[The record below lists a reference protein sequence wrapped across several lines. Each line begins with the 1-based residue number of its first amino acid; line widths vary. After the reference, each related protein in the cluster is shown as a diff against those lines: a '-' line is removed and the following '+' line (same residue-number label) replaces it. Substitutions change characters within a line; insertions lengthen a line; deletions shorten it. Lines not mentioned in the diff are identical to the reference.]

1 MDTKFCERCGER
13 IEPET
18 GQCGCQRES
27 DSRDAV
33 GIRLDDR
40 MSLERAVFA
49 EAEISRLTR
58 ELAESRARE
67 RTAVDDAATKLVGAE
82 RQREGVLETCKAYA
96 YNLDQFRQQNDKC
109 IAIVNAVGNLGAAFG
124 GGSRIGA
131 LRGFAKFVRQEFML
145 PVTASALEELAAA
158 YAALQPFPHVVV
170 GESQWEEGKP

>member
-1 MDTKFCERCGER
+1 MTDKQLAMLKGLILATSSPTAPLNEQGALALIAD
-13 IEPET
+13 IE
-18 GQCGCQRES
+18 
-27 DSRDAV
+27 AA
-33 GIRLDDR
+33 
-40 MSLERAVFA
+40 RAEVA
-49 EAEISRLTR
+49 RLTR
-58 ELAESRARE
+58 ELAESRANE